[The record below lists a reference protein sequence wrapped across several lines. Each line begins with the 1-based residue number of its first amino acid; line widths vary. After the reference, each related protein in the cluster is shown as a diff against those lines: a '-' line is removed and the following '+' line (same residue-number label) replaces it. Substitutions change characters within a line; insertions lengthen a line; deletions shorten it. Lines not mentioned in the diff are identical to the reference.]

1 MKGITLAT
9 LVLLAS
15 VASCDSGCVRLFAPK
30 ANIAETE
37 ITAKLSP
44 DSEGAEEFDHSGYAT
59 LLEEHVDYETA
70 RVDYSGL
77 AEDEQALDSYL
88 DALAEVDLSSLGA
101 DAQLA
106 VLINAYNAFT
116 LKLILEHYPDIE
128 SIKDISK
135 PWDTARWT
143 LGGAEI
149 SLNQLEH
156 GLIRPIYKDS
166 RIHFAVN
173 CASIGCPPLAPWP
186 YTGADLDAQLD
197 KAARRTLQDDRYA
210 RVEDGEFQVT
220 PLMNWYKPDFVS
232 EDFEPTAETIP
243 AYAAMYGDAEIRTFV
258 ASEERPGYSFLDYDW
273 SLNDID

>member
-1 MKGITLAT
+1 MKGMTLAT
-9 LVLLAS
+9 LILLAS

-30 ANIAETE
+30 ADVAETA
-37 ITAKLSP
+37 ITAELSP
-44 DSEGAEEFDHSGYAT
+44 SSEGTGEFDHSGYAT
-59 LLEEHVDYETA
+59 LLEAHVDYEIA
-70 RVDYSGL
+70 RVDYTGL
-77 AEDEQALDSYL
+77 AEDEEALDAYL
-88 DALAEVDLSSLGA
+88 DALAEADLGSLSA

-106 VLINAYNAFT
+106 LLINAYNAFT

-135 PWDTARWT
+135 PWDTVRWT

-156 GLIRPIYKDS
+156 GLIRPIYRDS

-186 YTGADLDAQLD
+186 YTGAELDAQLD
-197 KAARRTLQDDRYA
+197 TAAGRTLQDDRYA
-210 RVEDGEFQVT
+210 RVNEGELQVT
-220 PLMNWYKPDFVS
+220 PIMNWYKPDFVS
-232 EDFEPTAETIP
+232 EDFEPSAETIP
-243 AYAAMYGDAEIRTFV
+243 AYAAMYGDSEIRTFV
-258 ASEERPGYSFLDYDW
+258 ASEKRRGYSFLDYDW